1 MRRRTYV
8 WGLVPHRLGHSGG
21 PHLHTSRD
29 SNAGW
34 GGSAGKCGAATYQ
47 PAGCGIGLQAH
58 LHVPETLFVS
68 ALLSILPPVRHS
80 CATPHQARVEAYA
93 SAAGTSHRLQGGNRP
108 DRADGG
114 SSNFRCVQVTG
125 VLGQHCT
132 PPAHARVAICQNGN
146 HHRSNSNIKCHKS
159 CRQTWM

>member
-1 MRRRTYV
+1 MRRATYAR
-8 WGLVPHRLGHSGG
+8 GLAPYRLGRSDG

-47 PAGCGIGLQAH
+47 HAGPVIGLGAH

-80 CATPHQARVEAYA
+80 CATPRQARVEAHA
-93 SAAGTSHRLQGGNRP
+93 SATGTGRCLQGGNRP
-108 DRADGG
+108 TGTWAEGG
-114 SSNFRCVQVTG
+114 CSNFRCVQVTG
-125 VLGQHCT
+125 VMGQHCT
-132 PPAHARVAICQNGN
+132 RPAHARVASCQIATTIAQNGN
-146 HHRSNSNIKCHKS
+146 SKCHKR
-159 CRQTWM
+159 CR